1 MRRPTVHSTMPA
13 GAWGSATNSGKR
25 PARRSGSRAKAVVT
39 QVGWA
44 CAGFVLLIVIWQLVV
59 IVAHLPAD
67 IVPAP
72 ASVAE
77 QLVGHWATLAT
88 NAWVTLQEILVGF
101 VLAVA
106 CGVIVAIGIA
116 FSRTVERLLYPLI
129 VVSQA
134 IPKIVVAP
142 LFLLWFGFGLTT
154 NVLVAMLVAI
164 FPVIVNTTLGLTAID
179 RDFIRLARVM
189 GGNRRRVFVKMRLPY
204 AMPSIFAGLKLA
216 ITFATL
222 GAVAGELVA
231 GQAGLGYI
239 VTFASGSLDAALSF
253 AAIVVLSVLGVVLF
267 YAVVAVERV
276 VLGWRPPVES
286 R

>member
-1 MRRPTVHSTMPA
+1 LA
-13 GAWGSATNSGKR
+13 A
-25 PARRSGSRAKAVVT
+25 
-39 QVGWA
+39 QFGWA
-44 CAGFVLLIVIWQLVV
+44 CAGFVLLVAAWQVV
-59 IVAHLPAD
+59 VVFARLPAD

-72 ASVAE
+72 ASVAD
-77 QLVGHWATLAT
+77 QLVRHWAILAS
-88 NAWVTLQEILVGF
+88 NAWVTLQEILLGF
-101 VLAVA
+101 VIAVS

-179 RDFIRLARVM
+179 RDLIRLARVM
-189 GGNRRRVFVKMRLPY
+189 GGSRARVFLKMRLPY

-253 AAIVVLSVLGVVLF
+253 AAIVVLSVLGVLLF

-276 VLGWRPPVES
+276 VLGWRPPAEA